1 MMDAASQDGLG
12 SSSTTARATVPNAGA
27 DRLVRWQSAFG
38 LVIIEV
44 RGEQVFVNGDLVETA
59 GQEGGV
65 NS

>member
-12 SSSTTARATVPNAGA
+12 SSRSTERATVPNGGT
-27 DRLVRWQSAFG
+27 DRVVRWQSTFG

-59 GQEGGV
+59 GPEGGV